1 MKIVIIYP
9 NQLYSNHPA
18 LRKDQKIVIVED
30 PLFFGDQQYP
40 LNFHKKKLL
49 LHFASIESYKEELKG
64 RGYDAEVYPYE
75 KLREKNQVFLRT
87 SCFYSLA
94 QFGFSIPFIKGLV

>member
-1 MKIVIIYP
+1 MKIILIYP

-40 LNFHKKKLL
+40 LNLSNL
-49 LHFASIESYKEELKG
+49 W
-64 RGYDAEVYPYE
+64 P
-75 KLREKNQVFLRT
+75 KNKHQ
-87 SCFYSLA
+87 
-94 QFGFSIPFIKGLV
+94 IHI